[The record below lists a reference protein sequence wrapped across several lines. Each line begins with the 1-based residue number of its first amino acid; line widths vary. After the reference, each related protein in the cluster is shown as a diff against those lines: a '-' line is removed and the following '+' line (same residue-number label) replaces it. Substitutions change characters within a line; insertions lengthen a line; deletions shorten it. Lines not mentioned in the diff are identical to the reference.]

1 MAYENYT
8 IRQFKK
14 AWFNEDYSEITK
26 EEFDKVYTE
35 YVDTAGLFLTEQF
48 DKVVHVH
55 YLNNRINSIALAIK
69 LHRDYLDHFGLPYI
83 EGLGF
88 FSKFG
93 HNIFWS
99 NDEKISLEQK
109 KEWFLTSLNRVE
121 LKEKKYISMLEIEY
135 KGLIDMN
142 LKKVKNEVTTK
153 QSRGSFVRM
162 INSLGKVGYK
172 IDEDKN
178 TVEDLAYMIK
188 QQSEENQI
196 LKNQK

>member
-1 MAYENYT
+1 
-8 IRQFKK
+8 
-14 AWFNEDYSEITK
+14 
-26 EEFDKVYTE
+26 
-35 YVDTAGLFLTEQF
+35 
-48 DKVVHVH
+48 
-55 YLNNRINSIALAIK
+55 
-69 LHRDYLDHFGLPYI
+69 
-83 EGLGF
+83 
-88 FSKFG
+88 
-93 HNIFWS
+93 
-99 NDEKISLEQK
+99 
-109 KEWFLTSLNRVE
+109 
-121 LKEKKYISMLEIEY
+121 MLEIEY

-162 INSLGKVGYK
+162 VNSLGKVGYK